1 MNTNQEYKLVSNCGE
16 YLDEK
21 SLLEAL
27 QNAINMGEVNFVK
40 QIINQ
45 GAKPELLYI
54 YALRDINSI
63 EILEVLLDNGF
74 NIHADANMIIRQW
87 MGASESGSFRNGSPV
102 RIDLLSFISQYYLD
116 KPKELEKFSSSI
128 LLKSLLFRIG
138 LENNDVNIMQFAI
151 LIGVEK
157 NEALNSL
164 LNRYYTKDEDNQ
176 KKKTYYEVIE
186 FILKSNIVFKEITI
200 SNAVFF
206 NYTEVLNVLE
216 SQNDLAYGYEIA
228 YGYENDDLLVFF
240 DKKGLSKELQKIAK
254 MKVSAIKGDMKE
266 LRKVVDEGVDVK
278 ALDLDVV
285 VQIIN
290 KNHVEVLKYLHSA
303 GLVLDISLNAYLN
316 EAVKFH
322 KAYDTV
328 SYLVQEGFDI
338 CNIKNIPLDYK
349 ELYPVLS
356 DIWEKRF
363 SDIFDYTVYL
373 ATQVLVKVDGK
384 EKEEVLSNIAELSSL
399 AYVIRKS
406 QEKSNG

>member
-254 MKVSAIKGDMKE
+254 MKVSAIKGDTKE